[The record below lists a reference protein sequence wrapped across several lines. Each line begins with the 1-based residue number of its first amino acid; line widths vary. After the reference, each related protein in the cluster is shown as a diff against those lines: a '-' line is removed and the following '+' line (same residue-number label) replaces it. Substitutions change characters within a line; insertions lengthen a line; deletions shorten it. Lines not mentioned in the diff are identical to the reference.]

1 MHSKVA
7 LRARTERVS
16 LKQLFQ
22 VRWDLTTT
30 ASDDH
35 LISVTA
41 TPYSAD
47 LDASPMRG
55 AHHSALVDS
64 SDNETVIIRAQEGCR
79 TGACL
84 QNGAHPEVWLSPTG
98 LAQHCADAFAQGCN
112 NAR

>member
-79 TGACL
+79 TGAFSARRCGPGCPALPDWPCTTLCRRICAGL
-84 QNGAHPEVWLSPTG
+84 Q
-98 LAQHCADAFAQGCN
+98 
-112 NAR
+112 